1 MPVFVLTAP
10 LRERRRSQEC
20 TYTTYRTNA
29 GEASAEKPILLLD
42 NQKRRWDHH
51 SCGVFT
57 NPAKKTA
64 FEFKEE
70 DGKFNAD
77 ILLIDAR
84 FVSLIKWL
92 GEHQIHVRLSGT
104 NRGGRLRG
112 YTGSVRQPSAAEPS
126 FPRRTDFYSS

>member
-1 MPVFVLTAP
+1 MPVFDFNSAP
-10 LRERRRSQEC
+10 AGAPKEPEC

-57 NPAKKTA
+57 NPAKQTA

-104 NRGGRLRG
+104 NREDGYAVYRIRETAFGGG
-112 YTGSVRQPSAAEPS
+112 TS

>member
-1 MPVFVLTAP
+1 MPVFDFNSAP
-10 LRERRRSQEC
+10 AGAPKEPEC

-57 NPAKKTA
+57 NPAKQTA

-92 GEHQIHVRLSGT
+92 ASIRFMCACPAPT
-104 NRGGRLRG
+104 GRTVTR